1 MCSDPIFV
9 GANQVRPV
17 GSSTSFGTDLGS
29 DPQSRVRPIVID
41 TNIVLDMLV
50 FNDPGTEALKKAL
63 DSGQVRWLATAGMRE
78 ELLRV
83 LDYPKIKAR
92 LAAPHHTADQVLRQF
107 DAQAQIQ
114 AEASRAPLRC
124 HDPDDQKFLDLA
136 VVHKT
141 ALLSKDHALLR
152 LKKRLLAHG
161 VPTHTAIDF
170 QP

>member
-1 MCSDPIFV
+1 M
-9 GANQVRPV
+9 
-17 GSSTSFGTDLGS
+17 GS
-29 DPQSRVRPIVID
+29 DPQSRVRPVVID

-50 FNDPGTEALKKAL
+50 FDDPGTAPLQLALTC
-63 DSGQVRWLATAGMRE
+63 GQLRWLATVAMRD

-92 LAAPHHTADQVLRQF
+92 LDAPHHTAEQVLRRF
-107 DAQAQIQ
+107 DAQAQIC

-124 HDPDDQKFLDLA
+124 QDPDDQKFLDLA
-136 VVHKT
+136 VVHKA

-152 LKKRLLAHG
+152 LKKRLLVHG
-161 VPTHTAIDF
+161 VPTHTAIDL